1 MASYYQINF
10 VEESKSRLFGEGIIR
25 LFKKGQRHSN
35 PRQLPAHAFARR
47 NFHETSKKRQAN
59 QKTHGLPQ
67 ERLAVLVQLPKH
79 MGRTEKPIKKEKP
92 LETSQIWE
100 KLKELLIKKLRAE
113 IDFSIVKM
121 VIFHISTEVFRVDV
135 EKF

>member
-1 MASYYQINF
+1 M
-10 VEESKSRLFGEGIIR
+10 
-25 LFKKGQRHSN
+25 
-35 PRQLPAHAFARR
+35 
-47 NFHETSKKRQAN
+47 
-59 QKTHGLPQ
+59 
-67 ERLAVLVQLPKH
+67 LVQLPKH
-79 MGRTEKPIKKEKP
+79 MGRTEKPIKQEKP

-121 VIFHISTEVFRVDV
+121 GIFHIPTEVLRVDV